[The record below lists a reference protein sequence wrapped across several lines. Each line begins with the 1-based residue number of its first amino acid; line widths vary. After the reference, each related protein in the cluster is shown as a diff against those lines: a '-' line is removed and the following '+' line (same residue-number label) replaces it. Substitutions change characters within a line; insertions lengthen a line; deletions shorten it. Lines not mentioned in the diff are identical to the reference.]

1 MCPRPGTTARA
12 KQSSPAKTLEDQQL
26 RLSFAEVADKDAD
39 VESEEEADKERRAT
53 LPTPLKGRFVEHQ
66 QVLYTDPNGEGGEV
80 FASILEVH
88 EDEYTISLAD
98 GNVETVLES
107 TLSPLPAGVDY
118 LLMSE
123 IERESFVYERFDS
136 FQQRQIMMRAD
147 GDKGSRKSR
156 KARASLANVSPSD
169 QPGHEGDLADNRLP
183 TLAAPATRLNV
194 DTIKKQ
200 LQAAEKVHEANA
212 KKYNR
217 LRAKFRASKKDVDA
231 LKRMLEEAEGK
242 SDNSNVAIP
251 PLPNLHDQRC
261 YYRPF
266 CMKMSRDCGGWTRTG
281 CEDFKPK
288 DKYGREGP
296 RRKELPGGT
305 DGAVFRK
312 RKRLFDA
319 PKLRETSKQSMR
331 KKRELERQGGKK

>member
-1 MCPRPGTTARA
+1 
-12 KQSSPAKTLEDQQL
+12 
-26 RLSFAEVADKDAD
+26 V
-39 VESEEEADKERRAT
+39 
-53 LPTPLKGRFVEHQ
+53 
-66 QVLYTDPNGEGGEV
+66 
-80 FASILEVH
+80 
-88 EDEYTISLAD
+88 
-98 GNVETVLES
+98 
-107 TLSPLPAGVDY
+107 
-118 LLMSE
+118 
-123 IERESFVYERFDS
+123 
-136 FQQRQIMMRAD
+136 
-147 GDKGSRKSR
+147 
-156 KARASLANVSPSD
+156 D

-217 LRAKFRASKKDVDA
+217 LRAKFWASKKDVDA

-288 DKYGREGP
+288 DKYGREGL

-319 PKLRETSKQSMR
+319 PKLRETSKKSMR
-331 KKRELERQGGKK
+331 KKRELERQVGKK